1 MSVTGTKVGSYT
13 LLLDRMFDPEN
24 HFWVEV
30 LPPSPTRGSRV
41 RVGMDPLGVEVSGTI
56 AQLAFAPLGST
67 VRRGEPFGNLE
78 AAKFVGPLVAPISG
92 NVVAHNDAV
101 LANPGLVE
109 RDPFGAGWLVD
120 IDAADLAAESAFL
133 LQGTE
138 RVLPWFERKIKEYRL
153 KGVLAQ

>member
-1 MSVTGTKVGSYT
+1 MSVTEAKVGSYT
-13 LLLDRMFDPEN
+13 LQLDRLFDPEN
-24 HFWVEV
+24 HFWVQV
-30 LPPSPTRGSRV
+30 SSSSRA
-41 RVGMDPLGVEVSGTI
+41 RIGMDPLGVEVSGTLV
-56 AQLAFAPLGST
+56 QLAFAPLGSN

-92 NVVAHNDAV
+92 KVVAHNDAV
-101 LANPGLVE
+101 LANPDLVE

-138 RVLPWFERKIKEYRL
+138 RVLPWFERKIEEYRL
-153 KGVLAQ
+153 KGVLAE